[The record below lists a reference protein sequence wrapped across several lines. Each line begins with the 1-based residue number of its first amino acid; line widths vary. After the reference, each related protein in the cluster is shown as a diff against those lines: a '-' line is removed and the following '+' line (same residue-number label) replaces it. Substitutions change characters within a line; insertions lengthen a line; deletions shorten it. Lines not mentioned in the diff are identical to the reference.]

1 MTNVT
6 PMPARADEPASGE
19 CPARALIERP
29 RWPLALLASAAFSRV
44 AASVADETS
53 PRYAGWRVVAAC
65 FVAAMFCWGFG
76 LYSHGIYL
84 AELRLLHGW
93 SASSISAA
101 TTAYYLLTAF
111 LVVFISDAIA
121 RLGPRT
127 VLLIGTFCLFS
138 AVALLAFVGALWQ
151 LYAVYLVMA
160 VGSAAMHV
168 GSITNI
174 LGLWFDRQRGLAIS
188 LALNGASSGGI
199 LVAPGLVLAIAA
211 IGFTP
216 AMVGAAIIMAAI
228 LIPVIAI
235 WIDRPPQ
242 RARAALA
249 TPDLIRGSG
258 TSAFTASAREDGRL
272 RPYVFRRAMRGHSI
286 SARCAPQD
294 EPASLSATPSW
305 TRHKALRSPAFWSVA
320 APFALALM
328 AQVGFLVHQIA
339 LLEPAIGRT
348 AAGLAVA
355 VLTIAAVIG
364 RFALGAF
371 NLRLDLRWVTALL
384 LLGQAA
390 ALFAMTQT
398 TNAAHLF
405 IACAVFGLSA
415 GNLMSLPAMIVQR
428 EFEAASFGL
437 LIGLS
442 TAIGQFTYA
451 FGPGLLGVV
460 RDTTGSYVAPLAL
473 CMLLEIA
480 AAGMVVTPRLSGSRP
495 F

>member
-6 PMPARADEPASGE
+6 PMP
-19 CPARALIERP
+19 
-29 RWPLALLASAAFSRV
+29 AFSRV

-84 AELRLLHGW
+84 AELHHLHGW
-93 SASSISAA
+93 TASSISAA

-111 LVVFISDAIA
+111 LVVFISDAIV
-121 RLGPRT
+121 RLGPRA

-199 LVAPGLVLAIAA
+199 LVAPGLVMTIAA
-211 IGFTP
+211 TGFTP
-216 AMVGAAIIMAAI
+216 AMVGAAIVMAAI
-228 LIPVIAI
+228 LTPVII
-235 WIDRPPQ
+235 VCIDRPPE
-242 RARAALA
+242 RATARPPSH
-249 TPDLIRGSG
+249 THSG
-258 TSAFTASAREDGRL
+258 
-272 RPYVFRRAMRGHSI
+272 
-286 SARCAPQD
+286 
-294 EPASLSATPSW
+294 PASVPHW
-305 TRHKALRSPAFWSVA
+305 TRHEALRSPAFWSVA

-348 AAGLAVA
+348 AAGISVA
-355 VLTIAAVIG
+355 VLTVAAVIG
-364 RFALGAF
+364 RLALGAF

-384 LLGQAA
+384 LLSQAA
-390 ALFAMTQT
+390 ALFAMMQT
-398 TNAAHLF
+398 TNVAHLL

-415 GNLMSLPAMIVQR
+415 GNLMSLPSLIVQR
-428 EFEAASFGL
+428 EFDAASFGL

-460 RDTTGSYVAPLAL
+460 RDATGSYVAPLAL
-473 CMLLEIA
+473 CIALEIA
-480 AAGMVVTPRLSGSRP
+480 AAGMIVGSRFSGSRP
-495 F
+495 T

>member
-1 MTNVT
+1 
-6 PMPARADEPASGE
+6 
-19 CPARALIERP
+19 
-29 RWPLALLASAAFSRV
+29 
-44 AASVADETS
+44 
-53 PRYAGWRVVAAC
+53 
-65 FVAAMFCWGFG
+65 
-76 LYSHGIYL
+76 
-84 AELRLLHGW
+84 
-93 SASSISAA
+93 
-101 TTAYYLLTAF
+101 
-111 LVVFISDAIA
+111 
-121 RLGPRT
+121 
-127 VLLIGTFCLFS
+127 
-138 AVALLAFVGALWQ
+138 
-151 LYAVYLVMA
+151 
-160 VGSAAMHV
+160 MHV

-199 LVAPGLVLAIAA
+199 LVAPVLVLAIAA
-211 IGFTP
+211 SGFTP
-216 AMVGAAIIMAAI
+216 AMIGAAIVMAAI

-235 WIDRPPQ
+235 WIDRPAE
-242 RARAALA
+242 RARVPSTL
-249 TPDLIRGSG
+249 RGG
-258 TSAFTASAREDGRL
+258 
-272 RPYVFRRAMRGHSI
+272 
-286 SARCAPQD
+286 
-294 EPASLSATPSW
+294 PASLPATPSW
-305 TRHKALRSPAFWSVA
+305 TRQKALRSPAFWSVA

-348 AAGLAVA
+348 AAGLAIA

-364 RFALGAF
+364 RLVLGAF

-460 RDTTGSYVAPLAL
+460 RDATGSYTAPLAL
-473 CMLLEIA
+473 CMLLEIV
-480 AAGMVVTPRLSGSRP
+480 AAGLIVTPRLSGSRP

>member
-6 PMPARADEPASGE
+6 RMSERADEHASGE
-19 CPARALIERP
+19 CHQRVHARLSTRYARALIEWP
-29 RWPLALLASAAFSRV
+29 RLLASAAFSHV
-44 AASVADETS
+44 AASPVDETS

-84 AELRLLHGW
+84 AELHHLHGW
-93 SASSISAA
+93 TASSISAA

-121 RLGPRT
+121 RLGPRA
-127 VLLIGTFCLFS
+127 VLLIGACCLVS
-138 AVALLAFVGALWQ
+138 AVALLAFIGALWQ

-199 LVAPGLVLAIAA
+199 LVAPGLVMAIAA
-211 IGFTP
+211 TGFTP
-216 AMVGAAIIMAAI
+216 AMIGAAIVMAAI
-228 LIPVIAI
+228 LTPVIAI
-235 WIDRPPQ
+235 CVDRPPEQ
-242 RARAALA
+242 ATSPPLSARHGGSAYVPHSINARA
-249 TPDLIRGSG
+249 
-258 TSAFTASAREDGRL
+258 
-272 RPYVFRRAMRGHSI
+272 H
-286 SARCAPQD
+286 
-294 EPASLSATPSW
+294 W

-348 AAGLAVA
+348 AAGISVA
-355 VLTIAAVIG
+355 VLTVAAVIG
-364 RFALGAF
+364 RLALGAF

-384 LLGQAA
+384 LLSQAA
-390 ALFAMTQT
+390 ALFAMMQT
-398 TNAAHLF
+398 TNVAHLL

-415 GNLMSLPAMIVQR
+415 GNLISLPALIVQR
-428 EFEAASFGL
+428 EFDAASFGL

-460 RDTTGSYVAPLAL
+460 RDATGSYVAPLAL
-473 CMLLEIA
+473 CIALEIA
-480 AAGMVVTPRLSGSRP
+480 AAGMIVGSRFSGSRLT
-495 F
+495 

>member
-1 MTNVT
+1 MIRSHESMTN
-6 PMPARADEPASGE
+6 
-19 CPARALIERP
+19 LP
-29 RWPLALLASAAFSRV
+29 RMSAFSHV
-44 AASVADETS
+44 AASTVDETS

-84 AELRLLHGW
+84 AELHHLHGW
-93 SASSISAA
+93 TASSISAA
-101 TTAYYLLTAF
+101 TTVYYLLTAF

-121 RLGPRT
+121 RLGPRA
-127 VLLIGTFCLFS
+127 VLLIGACCLVS
-138 AVALLAFVGALWQ
+138 AVALLAFIGALWQ

-199 LVAPGLVLAIAA
+199 LVAPGLVMAIAA
-211 IGFTP
+211 TGFTP
-216 AMVGAAIIMAAI
+216 AMIGAAIVMAAI
-228 LIPVIAI
+228 LMPVIAI
-235 WIDRPPQ
+235 CVDRPPE
-242 RARAALA
+242 RA
-249 TPDLIRGSG
+249 
-258 TSAFTASAREDGRL
+258 TASNASGQ
-272 RPYVFRRAMRGHSI
+272 RGHSM
-286 SARCAPQD
+286 SARAH
-294 EPASLSATPSW
+294 W

-348 AAGLAVA
+348 AAGISVA

-364 RFALGAF
+364 RLALGAF

-384 LLGQAA
+384 LLSQAA
-390 ALFAMTQT
+390 ALFAMMQT
-398 TNAAHLF
+398 TNVAHLL

-415 GNLMSLPAMIVQR
+415 GNLISLPALIVQR
-428 EFEAASFGL
+428 EFDAASFGL

-460 RDTTGSYVAPLAL
+460 RDATGSYVAPLAL
-473 CMLLEIA
+473 CIALEIA
-480 AAGMVVTPRLSGSRP
+480 AAGMIVGPRFSGSRP
-495 F
+495 T

>member
-1 MTNVT
+1 MSNSVT
-6 PMPARADEPASGE
+6 RTMALPGITADAP
-19 CPARALIERP
+19 
-29 RWPLALLASAAFSRV
+29 
-44 AASVADETS
+44 DEAS

-65 FVAAMFCWGFG
+65 FVVAMFCWGFG

-84 AELRLLHGW
+84 TELHRLRGW

-121 RLGPRT
+121 RLGPRA
-127 VLLIGTFCLFS
+127 VLLVGACCLVAS
-138 AVALLAFVGALWQ
+138 VALLAFVGALWQ
-151 LYAVYLVMA
+151 LYAAYLVMA
-160 VGSAAMHV
+160 VGSAAMHI

-199 LVAPGLVLAIAA
+199 LVAPALVLAIGAA
-211 IGFTP
+211 GFTP
-216 AMVGAAIIMAAI
+216 AMVGASIIMAAI
-228 LIPVIAI
+228 LTPVIATCV
-235 WIDRPPQ
+235 DRPPQ

-258 TSAFTASAREDGRL
+258 QRGPSTSARAIARQKTRVNALVHSPDAGSSARL
-272 RPYVFRRAMRGHSI
+272 P
-286 SARCAPQD
+286 SAPHG
-294 EPASLSATPSW
+294 EPASAPATPAW
-305 TRHKALRSPAFWSVA
+305 TRSKALRSPAFWSVA

-339 LLEPAIGRT
+339 LLEPSIGRT

-355 VLTIAAVIG
+355 VLTVAAVIG
-364 RFALGAF
+364 RLLLGAF
-371 NLRLDLRWVTALL
+371 NLRLDLRWVAALL
-384 LLGQAA
+384 LLSQAA
-390 ALFAMTQT
+390 ALFGMTQT

-428 EFEAASFGL
+428 EFEAPSFGL

-442 TAIGQFTYA
+442 TAIGQFIYA

-460 RDTTGSYVAPLAL
+460 RDATGSYVAPLML
-473 CMLLEIA
+473 CMALEIA
-480 AAGMVVTPRLSGSRP
+480 AAGLVLSPRFSGSRP
-495 F
+495 I

>member
-1 MTNVT
+1 VSDSVT
-6 PMPARADEPASGE
+6 RT
-19 CPARALIERP
+19 
-29 RWPLALLASAAFSRV
+29 AAFSHL
-44 AASVADETS
+44 AASVANEAS

-84 AELRLLHGW
+84 AELHRLHGW
-93 SASSISAA
+93 TASSISAA

-121 RLGPRT
+121 RLGPRA
-127 VLLIGTFCLFS
+127 VLLVGACCLVG
-138 AVALLAFVGALWQ
+138 AVALLAFIGALWQ

-199 LVAPGLVLAIAA
+199 LVAPALVLAIGAA
-211 IGFTP
+211 GFTS
-216 AMVGAAIIMAAI
+216 AMVGAAIVMAAI
-228 LIPVIAI
+228 LTPVIVI

-242 RARAALA
+242 RARA
-249 TPDLIRGSG
+249 RS
-258 TSAFTASAREDGRL
+258 
-272 RPYVFRRAMRGHSI
+272 
-286 SARCAPQD
+286 APQG
-294 EPASLSATPSW
+294 ERPAPYW
-305 TRHKALRSPAFWSVA
+305 TRPKALRSPAFWSVA
-320 APFALALM
+320 APFALALT

-355 VLTIAAVIG
+355 VLTVAAVSG
-364 RFALGAF
+364 RLALGAF
-371 NLRLDLRWVTALL
+371 NRRLDLRWIAALL
-384 LLGQAA
+384 LLSQAA
-390 ALFAMTQT
+390 ALFGMTQT

-405 IACAVFGLSA
+405 MACAVFGLSA

-460 RDTTGSYVAPLAL
+460 RDATGSYAAPLAL
-473 CMLLEIA
+473 CIALELA
-480 AAGMVVTPRLSGSRP
+480 AAGLVLLPRFSGSRP
-495 F
+495 I

>member
-1 MTNVT
+1 
-6 PMPARADEPASGE
+6 
-19 CPARALIERP
+19 
-29 RWPLALLASAAFSRV
+29 
-44 AASVADETS
+44 
-53 PRYAGWRVVAAC
+53 
-65 FVAAMFCWGFG
+65 
-76 LYSHGIYL
+76 
-84 AELRLLHGW
+84 
-93 SASSISAA
+93 
-101 TTAYYLLTAF
+101 
-111 LVVFISDAIA
+111 
-121 RLGPRT
+121 
-127 VLLIGTFCLFS
+127 
-138 AVALLAFVGALWQ
+138 
-151 LYAVYLVMA
+151 
-160 VGSAAMHV
+160 
-168 GSITNI
+168 
-174 LGLWFDRQRGLAIS
+174 
-188 LALNGASSGGI
+188 
-199 LVAPGLVLAIAA
+199 
-211 IGFTP
+211 
-216 AMVGAAIIMAAI
+216 
-228 LIPVIAI
+228 
-235 WIDRPPQ
+235 
-242 RARAALA
+242 
-249 TPDLIRGSG
+249 
-258 TSAFTASAREDGRL
+258 
-272 RPYVFRRAMRGHSI
+272 MRGHSI

-294 EPASLSATPSW
+294 EPASLPATPSW

-339 LLEPAIGRT
+339 LLEPTIGRT

-451 FGPGLLGVV
+451 FGPGLLGLV
-460 RDTTGSYVAPLAL
+460 RDATGSYGAALAL

-495 F
+495 I

>member
-1 MTNVT
+1 MTDVT

-19 CPARALIERP
+19 CHQRVHARLSTRYARALIERP

-44 AASVADETS
+44 AASVPDETS

-84 AELRLLHGW
+84 AELHHLHGW
-93 SASSISAA
+93 TASSISAA

-111 LVVFISDAIA
+111 LVVFISDAIV
-121 RLGPRT
+121 RLGPRA

-211 IGFTP
+211 TGFTP
-216 AMVGAAIIMAAI
+216 AMVGAAIVMAAI
-228 LIPVIAI
+228 LTPVII
-235 WIDRPPQ
+235 VCIDRPPE
-242 RARAALA
+242 RA
-249 TPDLIRGSG
+249 
-258 TSAFTASAREDGRL
+258 TASNASGQ
-272 RPYVFRRAMRGHSI
+272 RGHSR
-286 SARCAPQD
+286 SARAGHSP
-294 EPASLSATPSW
+294 EAGSSARADW
-305 TRHKALRSPAFWSVA
+305 TRHRALRSPAFWSVA

-348 AAGLAVA
+348 AAGMSVA
-355 VLTIAAVIG
+355 VLTVAAVIG
-364 RFALGAF
+364 RLALGAF

-384 LLGQAA
+384 LLSQAA
-390 ALFAMTQT
+390 ALLAMMQT
-398 TNAAHLF
+398 TNAAHLL

-415 GNLMSLPAMIVQR
+415 GNLLSLPAMIVQR
-428 EFEAASFGL
+428 EFDAASFGL

-460 RDTTGSYVAPLAL
+460 RDATGSYIAPLAL
-473 CMLLEIA
+473 CMALEIA
-480 AAGMVVTPRLSGSRP
+480 AAGMIVGARFSGTRP
-495 F
+495 I